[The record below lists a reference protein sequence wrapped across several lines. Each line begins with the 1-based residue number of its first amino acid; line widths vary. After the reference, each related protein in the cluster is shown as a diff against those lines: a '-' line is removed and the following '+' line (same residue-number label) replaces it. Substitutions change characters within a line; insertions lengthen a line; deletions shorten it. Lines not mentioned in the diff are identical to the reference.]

1 MATGLL
7 YQMFATTTA
16 QLVDPSAIGWVFTEG
31 SVVATAL
38 GVSVTN
44 VQNADEVTQQLENF
58 DVSTI
63 PNLQSITATTQIGKI
78 PICLTINK

>member
-16 QLVDPSAIGWVFTEG
+16 ELVDPSAIGWVFTEG
-31 SVVATAL
+31 SVVATAV
-38 GVSVTN
+38 GVPVTN
-44 VQNADEVTQQLENF
+44 VQNLDEVTQQLENF

-63 PNLQSITATTQIGKI
+63 PLVQSMTTTAIGKI
-78 PICLTINK
+78 IFV